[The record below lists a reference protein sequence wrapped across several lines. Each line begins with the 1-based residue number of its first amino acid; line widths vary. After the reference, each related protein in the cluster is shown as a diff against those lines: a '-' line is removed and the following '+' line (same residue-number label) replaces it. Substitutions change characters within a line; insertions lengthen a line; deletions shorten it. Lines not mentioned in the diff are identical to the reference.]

1 MVKRLLENFKSFQL
15 TDILGV
21 GNIVGAEEQDSFEN
35 YIIEILIKFNELPRK
50 ERRELLELT
59 NDIAKFNCSNS
70 NNNEDCD
77 DFSPQNHR

>member
-35 YIIEILIKFNELPRK
+35 YITEILIKFNELPRK

-70 NNNEDCD
+70 NGKENCD
-77 DFSPQNHR
+77 NFSPTKS

>member
-35 YIIEILIKFNELPRK
+35 YITEILIKFNELPRK

-59 NDIAKFNCSNS
+59 NDIVKFNCSSSNS
-70 NNNEDCD
+70 NKDCD
-77 DFSPQNHR
+77 DFSPLKS

>member
-35 YIIEILIKFNELPRK
+35 YITEILIKFNELPRK

-59 NDIAKFNCSNS
+59 NDIAKFNCSSSNS
-70 NNNEDCD
+70 NKDCD
-77 DFSPQNHR
+77 DFSPLKS

>member
-35 YIIEILIKFNELPRK
+35 YITEILIKFNELPRK

-59 NDIAKFNCSNS
+59 NDIAKFNCSSSNS
-70 NNNEDCD
+70 NEDCD
-77 DFSPQNHR
+77 DFSPLKS

>member
-15 TDILGV
+15 TDILGI

-35 YIIEILIKFNELPRK
+35 YITEILIKFNELPRK

-70 NNNEDCD
+70 NGKEDCD
-77 DFSPQNHR
+77 DFSPPKS